1 MADSKNQDKAHFG
14 SIIQAYMELLREH
27 GEEAVNDM
35 ARDAYNKHIE
45 WINAQPKYVINWEE
59 FKKIVPEHIGEDMR
73 PWK

>member
-14 SIIQAYMELLREH
+14 SIIQAYMKLLREH
-27 GEEAVNDM
+27 GEEAVHDM
-35 ARDAYNKHIE
+35 DRDAYNKRMAEIE
-45 WINAQPKYVINWEE
+45 ATPKHVVDWEE